1 MKTMTDRPRTAVIC
15 FTARGL
21 QTALRIREILPESH
35 VWVKMR
41 EAGPSHGAELV
52 EGSLSGWTQARFADS
67 RLIIFVGATGIA
79 VRSIAPFLMSKQRD
93 PAVLCVDETAAFVIP
108 LVSGH
113 IGGANREAAR
123 LADGLHAVPVITTAT
138 DLNGKFAVDVFAE
151 RNGLSISDLSLAKR
165 ISAAVLEGKRIP
177 VISEFPVDGNAPEE
191 LELRLLSEA
200 GRDDECGRVDENGQS
215 APEATVPRIRI
226 GIRAAERSG
235 ELRLVPGIVTIGLGC
250 RRGKDEKEMLS
261 FIEDV
266 LARENIDPLSVVQIA
281 TIDVKK
287 DEPAMKAAAARFG
300 AALKVFDAVSLS
312 ACPGTFAHSDFVKK
326 TVGVDNVCE
335 RSALLGALTEAGH
348 AGETSGAGSGH
359 PAHLIVRKTAADGM
373 TMAAAV
379 RDWRGHF
386 E

>member
-1 MKTMTDRPRTAVIC
+1 
-15 FTARGL
+15 
-21 QTALRIREILPESH
+21 
-35 VWVKMR
+35 
-41 EAGPSHGAELV
+41 
-52 EGSLSGWTQARFADS
+52 
-67 RLIIFVGATGIA
+67 
-79 VRSIAPFLMSKQRD
+79 VRSIAPFLKSKQLD

-113 IGGANREAAR
+113 IGGANREAAK
-123 LADGLHAVPVITTAT
+123 LADGLRAVPVITTAT
-138 DLNGKFAVDVFAE
+138 DLNGKFAVDIFAV
-151 RNGLSISDLSLAKR
+151 RNGLRISDLSLAKR

-177 VISEFPVDGNAPEE
+177 VISEFPVDGNVPGE
-191 LELRLLSEA
+191 LELKVLPGKS
-200 GRDDECGRVDENGQS
+200 RDDESGRRDESGQRM
-215 APEATVPRIRI
+215 PEAAAPGIRI
-226 GIRAAERSG
+226 GISAAERSE

-287 DEPAMKAAAARFG
+287 DEPAMKAAAAHFG
-300 AALKVFDAVSLS
+300 TALKVFDAASLA
-312 ACPGTFAHSDFVKK
+312 ACPGTFAHSDFVNK

-335 RSALLGALTEAGH
+335 RSALLGALAQAGH
-348 AGETSGAGSGH
+348 AGAASGAGSGH